1 MGDPNFEHKKTTFP
15 YVEPTVQLP
24 DEIEENQ
31 KRIDDDFSD
40 LLSKIYGQN
49 DVFAEQKKQK
59 EIEDAI
65 EDRIKEPITNN
76 DDWWEEEI
84 FSTTDTQPRIAA
96 SKNILN
102 DIKQT
107 TNNTLNKINIQALSN
122 NILRN
127 LRLIDNR
134 TTQKFM
140 DDYFISIDD
149 RTQREREEDDNISL
163 ESEDEKVTIEDVL
176 ELDNIDNR

>member
-1 MGDPNFEHKKTTFP
+1 MGDPNYEHKKTTFP

-31 KRIDDDFSD
+31 KRIDDDFS
-40 LLSKIYGQN
+40 
-49 DVFAEQKKQK
+49 
-59 EIEDAI
+59 
-65 EDRIKEPITNN
+65 
-76 DDWWEEEI
+76 
-84 FSTTDTQPRIAA
+84 
-96 SKNILN
+96 
-102 DIKQT
+102 T

-127 LRLIDNR
+127 LRLMDNR